1 MLEHPWIANHNHYL
15 ARIEITTE
23 SECNAVGLNPED
35 PSITRRKL
43 TVSYASRYPDYI
55 RIPSIIMKGQWL
67 AATGFTTGT
76 EVEVSVTEG
85 RIVLTVKPP
94 EPVDEQLVNALAQLN
109 KLPARKQKQ
118 VLALSGVVA
127 G

>member
-1 MLEHPWIANHNHYL
+1 M
-15 ARIEITTE
+15 TE
-23 SECNAVGLNPED
+23 SECNAVGLNSEA
-35 PSITRRKL
+35 PSVSQRKL
-43 TVSYASRYPDYI
+43 TVSYASRYPSYA
-55 RIPSIIMKGQWL
+55 RIPWIIMKGQWL
-67 AATGFTTGT
+67 AAAGFTTGT
-76 EVEVSVTEG
+76 EVEVNVTAG

-109 KLPARKQKQ
+109 KPPARKQKQ

>member
-1 MLEHPWIANHNHYL
+1 M
-15 ARIEITTE
+15 TE

-35 PSITRRKL
+35 PSVTRRKL
-43 TVSYASRYPDYI
+43 TVGYASRYPDYI

-67 AATGFTTGT
+67 AAAGFTTGT

-109 KLPARKQKQ
+109 KLPAKKKKQ

>member
-1 MLEHPWIANHNHYL
+1 
-15 ARIEITTE
+15 
-23 SECNAVGLNPED
+23 
-35 PSITRRKL
+35 
-43 TVSYASRYPDYI
+43 
-55 RIPSIIMKGQWL
+55 
-67 AATGFTTGT
+67 
-76 EVEVSVTEG
+76 
-85 RIVLTVKPP
+85 VLTVKPP

>member
-1 MLEHPWIANHNHYL
+1 VLEHPWIANHNHYL

>member
-1 MLEHPWIANHNHYL
+1 M
-15 ARIEITTE
+15 TD
-23 SECNAVGLNPED
+23 SECNTVGLNSEA
-35 PSITRRKL
+35 PSVTQRKL
-43 TVSYASRYPDYI
+43 TVSYASRYPSYA

-67 AATGFTTGT
+67 ATAGFTTGT
-76 EVEVSVTEG
+76 EVEVNVTAG

-118 VLALSGVVA
+118 VLALSGVVT
-127 G
+127 GQI